1 MATTTFAP
9 SLAADVSKYLA
20 EDLLPLTISELVAY
34 DFAEK
39 LVLPKGNGTTYT
51 MTRYARLPLP
61 AGSTA
66 EGVPPT
72 ASPLQISQATVA
84 LQQWTALC
92 TITDV
97 SQLTIKHD
105 VYQIAKDRLKLS
117 AAELMERNT
126 MQALFGFTQIN
137 YVNSRG
143 SRAAL
148 LSTDVLNTQELQRA
162 FATLNTLGVPM
173 FKGPSGPMDKKNAGE
188 GQPNALG
195 APRSMPHYVGLV
207 HPFVQ
212 GDLRNNPQVQ
222 IVSAYSSPNRLYN
235 GEFGEWNQ
243 IRFCSSNMIPFF
255 TGQALITGTASAT
268 GGVLTTGATYNI
280 IVTASDNI
288 FQYESIISQIS
299 GSISVTGPTG
309 SISVV
314 LPALAGY
321 TYSIYISPLGGGTT
335 LTNLATCVAGPT
347 SGVLAG
353 QATQLA
359 PGQTVVLT
367 GVGVTKTPPAIP
379 ATGITVYPTWILGKE
394 AYSCVTL
401 SEIEVA
407 YLNEAEKVDPA
418 NQLRM
423 ASYKFYN
430 GTFIKNNAFALR
442 IESASQFALSFG

>member
-1 MATTTFAP
+1 MTTTTTAP
-9 SLAADVSKYLA
+9 SLSADVTRYLA

-39 LVLPKGNGTTYT
+39 LILPKGNGTTYT

-61 AGSTA
+61 AASTA

-72 ASPLQISQATVA
+72 ATPLQISQATVA
-84 LQQWTALC
+84 LQQWTALV

-97 SQLTIKHD
+97 SQLTIKHN
-105 VYQIAKDRLKLS
+105 VFEICKDRLKLS
-117 AAELMERNT
+117 AAELMERNVF
-126 MQALFGFTQIN
+126 QALFGFTQIN

-148 LSTDVLNTQELQRA
+148 LSTDVMNTQELQRA
-162 FATLNTLGVPM
+162 FAVLTTLGAPM
-173 FKGPSGPMDKKNAGE
+173 HKGPSGPLDKKSAAE
-188 GQPNALG
+188 GQPNALSS
-195 APRSMPHYVGLV
+195 PRSMPHYVGIM
-207 HPFVQ
+207 HGFVQ

-243 IRFCSSNMIPFF
+243 IRFVTSNMVPFF
-255 TGQALITGTASAT
+255 TGQALISGTASAT
-268 GGVLTTGATYNI
+268 GGSLATFTTYNI
-280 IVTASDNI
+280 IVTASDMT
-288 FQYESIISQIS
+288 FGYESIISQIS
-299 GSISVTGPTG
+299 GNISVTGPTG
-309 SISVV
+309 SISVI

-321 TYSIYISPLGGGTT
+321 TYNVYIGTT
-335 LTNLATCVAGPT
+335 ATVANLATSVAGPT
-347 SGVLAG
+347 SGVLSG

-367 GVGVTKTPPAIP
+367 GIGVARTPPAAP
-379 ATGITVYPTWILGKE
+379 ATGVTVYPTWILGKD
-394 AYSCVTL
+394 AYACVTL
-401 SEIEVA
+401 AHIEVA
-407 YLNEAEKVDPA
+407 YLDEPEKVDPA

-442 IESASQFALSFG
+442 IESASQFSLALG